1 MPPKAGPRVCPAE
14 AGPEGK
20 VFGSGQSS
28 KLRSQSLVMSLL
40 VREILNCL
48 KLTLASDFRPTLQS
62 GTMTMCRKRLL
73 KPGHSCMRA
82 VIEREKRRRKCK
94 KQYAC

>member
-1 MPPKAGPRVCPAE
+1 MPPKVGPRVCPAE

-28 KLRSQSLVMSLL
+28 KLRSQSLVMS
-40 VREILNCL
+40 L

-82 VIEREKRRRKCK
+82 VIEREKRKRKCK
-94 KQYAC
+94 KQYVR